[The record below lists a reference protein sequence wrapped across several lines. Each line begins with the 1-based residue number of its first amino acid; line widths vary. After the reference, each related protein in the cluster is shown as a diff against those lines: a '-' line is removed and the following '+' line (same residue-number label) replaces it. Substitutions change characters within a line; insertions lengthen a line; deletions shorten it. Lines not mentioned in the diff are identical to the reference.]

1 MTLIETLKLPGA
13 IRIEFQPMVCIRS
26 GRPRL
31 YALEALARGPRGSS
45 IERPDVLFEYAR
57 RKGEESQV
65 DSLCIA
71 EAFASAATLP
81 GKPRIS
87 MNVHGSTLGNV
98 PHFAEHFLDAAES
111 YEIAPERLMLEIVE
125 HRAPWTMA
133 SFQSTLGTLRDA
145 GVRIAV
151 DDLGVGASNF
161 RMIVDCRPDCLK
173 VDRYIVDGCSRDAVR
188 ASVLA
193 SIVSLADS
201 IGAAPIAEGIEHDDD
216 LEVISQ
222 LGIGIVQGFLFAPAM
237 PAAELAQ
244 TAYLESQPN
253 TQKGI
258 Q

>member
-1 MTLIETLKLPGA
+1 MTLIDTLKRPGA
-13 IRIEFQPMVCIRS
+13 IRVDFQPMLCVS
-26 GRPRL
+26 NGRPRL

-45 IERPDVLFEYAR
+45 VEKPDVLFEYAR

-65 DSLCIA
+65 DSICIA
-71 EAFASAATLP
+71 EALASASTLP

-111 YEIAPERLMLEIVE
+111 YGIAPERLMLEIVE
-125 HRAPWTMA
+125 HRAPWTME
-133 SFQSTLGTLRDA
+133 SFRSTLGILRDA

-161 RMIVDCRPDCLK
+161 RMIVDCRPDHLK
-173 VDRYIVDGCSRDAVR
+173 VDRYIADGCSRDSVR
-188 ASVLA
+188 AAVIA
-193 SIVSLADS
+193 SIVQLSDA
-201 IGAAPIAEGIEHDDD
+201 IGARPIVEGIEHEDD
-216 LEVISQ
+216 LEVVMG

-237 PAAELAQ
+237 PPGELAK
-244 TAYLESQPN
+244 TAYLES

-258 Q
+258 N

>member
-1 MTLIETLKLPGA
+1 MTLIDTLKRPGA
-13 IRIEFQPMVCIRS
+13 IRVDFQPMLCVRN

-31 YALEALARGPRGSS
+31 YALEALARGPRGSNL
-45 IERPDVLFEYAR
+45 ERADVLFEYAR

-65 DSLCIA
+65 DSICIA
-71 EAFASAATLP
+71 EALASAATLP

-111 YEIAPERLMLEIVE
+111 YDIAPERLMLEIVE
-125 HRAPWTMA
+125 HRAPWTME
-133 SFQSTLGTLRDA
+133 SFRSTLGTLRDA

-161 RMIVDCRPDCLK
+161 RMIVDCRPDHLK
-173 VDRYIVDGCSRDAVR
+173 VDRYIAHGCSGDSVR
-188 ASVLA
+188 AAVIA
-193 SIVSLADS
+193 SIVKLADA
-201 IGAAPIAEGIEHDDD
+201 IGARPIVEGIEHEDD
-216 LEVISQ
+216 LETVMG

-237 PAAELAQ
+237 PASELAQ
-244 TAYLESQPN
+244 TAYLESQ
-253 TQKGI
+253 KGL

>member
-1 MTLIETLKLPGA
+1 MTLIDTLKRPGA
-13 IRIEFQPMVCIRS
+13 IRVEFQPMLCVRN

-45 IERPDVLFEYAR
+45 VERPDVLFEYAR

-65 DSLCIA
+65 DSICIA
-71 EAFASAATLP
+71 EALASASTLP

-125 HRAPWTMA
+125 HRAPWTMD
-133 SFQSTLGTLRDA
+133 SFQSTLGVLRDA

-161 RMIVDCRPDCLK
+161 RMIVDCRPDHLK
-173 VDRYIVDGCSRDAVR
+173 VDRYIVDGCSRDPIR
-188 ASVLA
+188 AGVIA
-193 SIVSLADS
+193 SIVSLADA
-201 IGAAPIAEGIEHDDD
+201 IGARPIVEGIEHEDD
-216 LEVISQ
+216 LDVVIG
-222 LGIGIVQGFLFAPAM
+222 LGVGIVQGFLFAPAM
-237 PAAELAQ
+237 PASELAQ
-244 TAYLESQPN
+244 TAYLEP
-253 TQKGI
+253 QKGI